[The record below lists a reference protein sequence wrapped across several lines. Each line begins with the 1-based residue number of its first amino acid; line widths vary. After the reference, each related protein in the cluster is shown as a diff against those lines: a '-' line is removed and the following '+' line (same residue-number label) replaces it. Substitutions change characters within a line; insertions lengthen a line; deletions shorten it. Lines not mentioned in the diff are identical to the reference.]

1 MTWLALESWGGAL
14 ILGRSCLYSVNW
26 LDSMMHGDSPSARPS
41 PQRSKWIQRRTGS
54 ISGFAGG
61 GFKISRF
68 KIEIG
73 FVNCQDAL
81 RNLFQLSQAI
91 TNYYILFQRAPKGI

>member
-1 MTWLALESWGGAL
+1 MTWLG
-14 ILGRSCLYSVNW
+14 IRKLGRGSDPRSQLPVFGKLAR
-26 LDSMMHGDSPSARPS
+26 LDDARRLSQCKAKPAEIKVD
-41 PQRSKWIQRRTGS
+41 PTADGIDLRVCWR
-54 ISGFAGG
+54 